1 MDQIDLKD
9 KEIIYL
15 KEEPDFKTIQKIVKV
30 IKLKV
35 FLF

>member
-15 KEEPDFKTIQKIVKV
+15 KEEPDFKTIQKIVEGY
-30 IKLKV
+30 
-35 FLF
+35 FAFSS